1 MLHDVRYALRLMG
14 KAPLFTATVIGTI
27 ALAIAANTAIFSV
40 VNAVMLR
47 PLPFAEP
54 DRLVQVAERNDKL
67 NLPVFAS
74 SVLNFLS
81 WREQARSLEE
91 MAAVGFS
98 TVTLSGRGDP
108 EQLPGNTISPAL
120 LHLLGVRPVAGRAF
134 TDEEEKPNAPP
145 VAMIGEGLW
154 NRRFGR
160 DRSLVGR
167 TVTLNGIPTTVVG
180 IAPASLAL
188 LSGAEVFTPLILDP
202 AKELRLAH
210 LILTVGRLK
219 KGVTLRQAQAE
230 MNQVA
235 AAVGRQYPEVRD
247 WGINLVTFYDTFVGT
262 QLRGALWMLLGAV
275 VFVLLIACA
284 NIANL
289 LLARSVTR
297 RTELAVRSALGA
309 GRGKLLRQLLVESA
323 VLAAAGGGA
332 GILGAFWAVRG
343 IRRSLPANV
352 LPVSDITV
360 EFPVLAFAAGLTLL
374 TGGLFG
380 LAPAWRAVG
389 TNLGDALKQGGR
401 GSGPEPRGRL
411 RKGIAAVEIALATIL
426 LIGAGLLIRS
436 LANLQHVAI
445 GFDSHALLTF
455 QLAPPVTKYPTAD
468 KAPAFYRALI
478 DELRALP
485 GVKDAAVSSGIPFG
499 AGNYARHPMLAS
511 GPSALPPD
519 TLVPIDWRSASPGY
533 FKAMGIPLLRGRDFT
548 DADGPEAHVTIVSQ
562 ATAKKFWGDADPL
575 GRALVRSA
583 DRATAFT
590 VVGVVGDVRSVALS
604 QEFPSLYYPLTARV
618 WPLMD
623 VVVRSRNA
631 SRNLLPSIRR
641 KVREMDP
648 ELALANVRTM
658 DEWIAANS
666 AQLRLSTQLLSGF
679 AAAALLIAALG
690 IYGVLASS
698 VSQRTH
704 EIGMRMALGAQ
715 PGGMLRL
722 VVGEGMRV
730 ALAGIGA
737 GLLGGLV
744 LGQVVSGLVY
754 GVAVRDP
761 ATFTIVA
768 LALGGVAIAACVL
781 PALRAARVDPMA
793 ALRCE

>member
-14 KAPLFTATVIGTI
+14 KMPLFTATVIGTI

-47 PLPFAEP
+47 PLPFADP

-81 WREQARSLEE
+81 WREQARSLES

-120 LHLLGVRPVAGRAF
+120 LGVLGVRPVAGRAF
-134 TDEEEKPNAPP
+134 SEAEEKPNAPA
-145 VAMIGEGLW
+145 VAMVGEGLW

-167 TVTLNGIPTTVVG
+167 TVTLNGTPTTVVG
-180 IAPASLAL
+180 IAPASLGL

-202 AKELRLAH
+202 AKELRLSH

-230 MNQVA
+230 MDQVA

-247 WGINLVTFYDTFVGT
+247 WGINLVSFYDTFVGT
-262 QLRGALWMLLGAV
+262 QLRGALWMLLGSV

-309 GRGKLLRQLLVESA
+309 GRGRLLRQLLVESA

-352 LPVSDITV
+352 LPVTDITV
-360 EFPVLAFAAGLTLL
+360 DLRVLAFAGGMTLL

-389 TNLGDALKQGGR
+389 ADLGEALKQGGR
-401 GSGPEPRGRL
+401 GSKGEPRARL

-426 LIGAGLLIRS
+426 LIGAGLLIQS
-436 LANLQHVAI
+436 LANLQRVAI

-455 QLAPPVTKYPTAD
+455 QLAPPPAKYPLAD
-468 KAPAFYRALI
+468 KAPLFYRALI
-478 DELRALP
+478 DELRGLP
-485 GVKDAAVSSGIPFG
+485 GVQDAAVSSGIPFG
-499 AGNYARHPMLAS
+499 AGNYARHPMLAA

-548 DADGPEAHVTIVSQ
+548 DADGPESHITIVSE
-562 ATAKKFWGDADPL
+562 ATAKKFWGDEDPL

-590 VVGVVGDVRSVALS
+590 VVGVVGDVRSLALN
-604 QEFPSLYYPLTARV
+604 QESPSLYYPLTARV

-623 VVVRSRNA
+623 VVVRSR
-631 SRNLLPSIRR
+631 SSSGNLLPSIRR
-641 KVREMDP
+641 KVRAMDP

-658 DEWIAANS
+658 DEWIATNS

-690 IYGVLASS
+690 IYGVLAGS

-715 PGGMLRL
+715 PAGVLRL
-722 VVGEGMRV
+722 VVGEGLRV

-737 GLLGGLV
+737 GLLGGLA

-761 ATFTIVA
+761 ATFAAVA
-768 LALGGVAIAACVL
+768 LALAGVAVAACVL

>member
-1 MLHDVRYALRLMG
+1 MLQDARYALRLMG
-14 KAPLFTATVIGTI
+14 KTPLFTATVIATI

-81 WREQARSLEE
+81 WREQARGIE
-91 MAAVGFS
+91 MSAVGFS
-98 TVTLSGRGDP
+98 TVTLSGGGDP

-120 LHLLGVRPVAGRAF
+120 LRLLGVRPVAGRAF
-134 TDEEEKPNAPP
+134 SDEEEKPNAPP
-145 VAMIGEGLW
+145 VAMVGEGLW

-167 TVTLNGIPTTVVG
+167 TVSLNGIPTTVVG

-188 LSGAEVFTPLILDP
+188 LSGGEVFTPLILDP

-210 LILTVGRLK
+210 LIFTVGRLK
-219 KGVTLRQAQAE
+219 QGVTLAQAQAE
-230 MNQVA
+230 MDQVA
-235 AAVGRQYPEVRD
+235 ASVGRQYPEVRD
-247 WGINLVTFYDTFVGT
+247 WGINLVTFYDTFIGT
-262 QLRGALWMLLGAV
+262 QLRTALWMLLGAV

-309 GRGKLLRQLLVESA
+309 GRGRLMRQLLVESA
-323 VLAAAGGGA
+323 VLAVMGGGA
-332 GILGAFWAVRG
+332 GILGAFWAVRA
-343 IRRSLPANV
+343 IRRSLPANL
-352 LPVSDITV
+352 LPVSDINV
-360 EFPVLAFAAGLTLL
+360 DLPVLAFAAGLTLL
-374 TGGLFG
+374 TGLLFS
-380 LAPAWRAVG
+380 LAPAWRALG
-389 TNLGDALKQGGR
+389 ANLGDALKQGGR
-401 GSGPEPRGRL
+401 GSGSEPRARL
-411 RKGIAAVEIALATIL
+411 RKGLAAVELALATIL
-426 LIGAGLLIRS
+426 LIGAGLLIQS
-436 LANLQHVAI
+436 LANLQRVAV
-445 GFDSHALLTF
+445 GFDPHALLTF
-455 QLAPPVTKYPTAD
+455 QLAPPPSKYPLAD
-468 KAPAFYRALI
+468 KAPLFYRALV

-499 AGNYARHPMLAS
+499 AGNNARHPMLAS
-511 GPSALPPD
+511 GPSALPPE
-519 TLVPIDWRSASPGY
+519 TLVPIDWRSVTPGY

-548 DADGPEAHVTIVSQ
+548 DADGPASHVTIVSE

-575 GRALVRSA
+575 GHALIRSA

-590 VVGVVGDVRSVALS
+590 VIGVVGDVRILTLN
-604 QEFPSLYYPLTARV
+604 QELPSLYYPIAARV

-623 VVVRSRNA
+623 VAVRVDGEPGK
-631 SRNLLPSIRR
+631 LLPSIRR
-641 KVREMDP
+641 KVREIDP

-658 DEWIAANS
+658 DEWIAASS

-698 VSQRTH
+698 VSQRTR

-715 PGGMLRL
+715 PGGVLRL

-730 ALAGIGA
+730 ALAGISA
-737 GLLGGLV
+737 GLLGGLA
-744 LGQVVSGLVY
+744 LGQVVSSLVY
-754 GVAVRDP
+754 GIAVRDP
-761 ATFTIVA
+761 ATFAAVA
-768 LALGGVAIAACVL
+768 VALGGVAVAACVL
-781 PALRAARVDPMA
+781 PAVRAARVDPMA